1 MKKTKE
7 NQLGITMIALIVT
20 IIVLLIL
27 AGISIATLNG
37 DSGIIKKSKEAKE
50 QTEISEEKE
59 VVDRATVQAMEN
71 NKKGDLIENELQEQL
86 DKIVSSGKTEV
97 TDTGEEFEILFRESN
112 RYYIVDEEGNIL
124 EQQTIEKME
133 YAGDITKNGQY
144 DGSAEKPYQISCIE
158 DLVALSNLQKGSG
171 IIYRNN
177 KIEDVKNIQN
187 IYGKH
192 IELTKDLNFKSNYSY
207 ADSSRIDFGDLNTNG
222 TIENIK
228 EELTNT
234 SEGCIGFTTIGN
246 VNSGCANAYFNGKN
260 HIIKNIYIH
269 QEKGSVALLYSI
281 KEIRNL
287 KLTGNIINDTWEA
300 GGIVCNASI
309 IENCVNYAN
318 VTGYNFVGGICTG
331 AYEIKNCSNYGNI
344 ISTGSTYAYGT
355 VGGIGGTRVKKYVNC
370 INYGQV
376 NGSNTYVGGICGC
389 ITASERPWSN
399 EAVIFESCENYGVIE
414 EIGKSSWKGTGGII
428 GGPLYGKF
436 KFINTANYGAISGGI
451 TSTSVGGL
459 IGNTSGLGW
468 DATINIEISNCVNFG
483 DVYSQNYPGGIIGL
497 QGVISQENTVSI
509 KNTYNIGKIS
519 GKNIGD
525 IIGRIDKD
533 ERTNTKTE
541 FENVYYSN
549 KPDIAG
555 GTLTSGSSTLKTKE
569 EMHSQEFIN
578 LLNQNIGS
586 NSDWK
591 KWKLGEKGYPVL
603 DI

>member
-59 VVDRATVQAMEN
+59 VVDRATVQAMGN
-71 NKKGDLIENELQEQL
+71 NKKGDLIESELQEQL
-86 DKIVSSGKTEV
+86 DKIASSRKTEV
-97 TDTGEEFEILFRESN
+97 TDTGEEFEVFFKESN
-112 RYYIVDEEGNIL
+112 RCYTLDKEGNIL
-124 EQQTIEKME
+124 EQQIIEKIE

-144 DGSAEKPYQISCIE
+144 DGSEEKPYQISCIE

-177 KIEDVKNIQN
+177 KIEDVKNIQSIN
-187 IYGKH
+187 GKH

-207 ADSSRIDFGDLNTNG
+207 ADSSRTDFGDLNTNG

-269 QEKGSVALLYSI
+269 QEKGSIALFYSI

-318 VTGYNFVGGICTG
+318 VTGYNYVGGICTD

-344 ISTGSTYAYGT
+344 ISTGSAYSYGT
-355 VGGIGGTRVKKYVNC
+355 VGGIGGLFVKNYINC
-370 INYGQV
+370 KNYGRI
-376 NGSNTYVGGICGC
+376 NGLNTYAGGICGC
-389 ITASERPWSN
+389 ITASGKPWSN

-414 EIGKSSWKGTGGII
+414 ETGENSWKGI
-428 GGPLYGKF
+428 GGVIGVPLYGKF
-436 KFINTANYGAISGGI
+436 RFINTVNYGTVSGGT
-451 TSTSVGGL
+451 TSVPVGGL
-459 IGNTSGLGW
+459 IGKTASHGW
-468 DATINIEISNCVNFG
+468 DAIVNIEISNCVNFG

-497 QGVISQENTVSI
+497 QGVVSQENTVSI

-525 IIGRIDKD
+525 IIGKIDKS

-555 GTLTSGSSTLKTKE
+555 GTLTSGLSTLKTKE
-569 EMHSQEFIN
+569 EMHSQEFVN